1 MGIVYLAEQTTPNR
15 HVALKT
21 IKTQNHTLE
30 KLLLQE
36 AMITGSLSHPDI
48 IPIFE
53 ISKTENGLEVLM
65 QKVEGKTLQE
75 MIDGQPQ
82 KGEDLR
88 FCISVLLRVCQALEY
103 AHTKNIVHRDIKP
116 ENIMYGQFGEVYLL
130 DWEYHLIWKNHKPI
144 DCWLA
149 HRHTWL
155 LRCLMAMQ
163 VKYQK
168 RPIFICWAQLYL
180 RSVWEYRLTEDKL
193 SMKSLNQFVN
203 RNPNSFPTM
212 YLNNWSIC
220 ISLPAKAILNDV
232 LKASVDLEDYWR
244 IVYSIG
250 KPLSW
255 PPKCR
260 RTPAKIE
267 RVNQI
272 NSIIDH

>member
-21 IKTQNHTLE
+21 IKTQNNTLE

-130 DWEYHLIWKNHKPI
+130 DWGISFNLEESQTNRLLVGSPLI
-144 DCWLA
+144 
-149 HRHTWL
+149 WL
-155 LRCLMAMQ
+155 LRCLMAIQ

-168 RPIFICWAQLYL
+168 RPIFICWERLYL
-180 RSVWEYRLTEDKL
+180 RSVWEYT
-193 SMKSLNQFVN
+193 SQ
-203 RNPNSFPTM
+203 
-212 YLNNWSIC
+212 
-220 ISLPAKAILNDV
+220 
-232 LKASVDLEDYWR
+232 
-244 IVYSIG
+244 
-250 KPLSW
+250 
-255 PPKCR
+255 
-260 RTPAKIE
+260 RT
-267 RVNQI
+267 
-272 NSIIDH
+272 DHR